1 MFCACAQ
8 SVAALG
14 PLFAPV
20 PANVAAMGNVSTNAG
35 ATTALNAA
43 LAANASLAAAS
54 SLGATAGVNVPFQA
68 SAMASLTALANGLGA
83 LQGGLKLPLTGS
95 NCSGSLAQLTEAI
108 LSSKLA
114 KALGGLPMGS
124 LSALQALEKAA
135 GAMAAASAMGVAM
148 GSANAAA
155 ELSAMA
161 KASTSAAADASA
173 SGGASGSASASAQ
186 ASLNAAAFMTMN
198 AALQANLG
206 VGVGTPGG
214 VDLLGSK
221 LEMLGA
227 NAGGLDALGDAL
239 DPKLL
244 AQALALINSIAAIKS
259 SLGVNMLT
267 AGAGFQVQPKLKSLA
282 MSAGPSFSMSSS
294 SSASKS
300 MSQSMAKSM
309 SKTAQK
315 AYQNGLGNL
324 LGGLPGLPPSTLLF
338 AYLAGKLGALGIGL
352 VQHSPC
358 GPLCLIPP
366 MPCPFGPADFAA
378 DIASEGEKL
387 QAPKAAFEASAK
399 ASAGA
404 GSASA

>member
-35 ATTALNAA
+35 ASTALNAA

-54 SLGATAGVNVPFQA
+54 SLGATAGVSVPFQA

-95 NCSGSLAQLTEAI
+95 DCSGSLAQLTAALI
-108 LSSKLA
+108 NSKLA
-114 KALGGLPMGS
+114 KALGGLPMPS
-124 LSALQALEKAA
+124 LSPLQALEKAA

-148 GSANAAA
+148 GSATAAA
-155 ELSAMA
+155 QLGAIA
-161 KASTSAAADASA
+161 QASTSAASGAS
-173 SGGASGSASASAQ
+173 ASGSASASTQ

-221 LEMLGA
+221 LEMLGS

-244 AQALALINSIAAIKS
+244 AQALALINSIASIKS

-267 AGAGFQVQPKLKSLA
+267 AGAGFQVQPKLKSLS
-282 MSAGPSFSMSSS
+282 MSGGPAFSMSSAS
-294 SSASKS
+294 NPASKS

-338 AYLAGKLGALGIGL
+338 AYLAGKLSALGIGL

-399 ASAGA
+399 AGAGA
-404 GSASA
+404 GSTPA